1 MKTTITKGL
10 QSAAL
15 ALVVLLGAILPAT
28 SQTLTMTTTKKVG
41 ERIHIVM
48 FTNAAVTMTGVK
60 EQYQGP
66 YASYT
71 LTDQTVKIEGGVA
84 SFESSGQEITT
95 ITFDKMNGLT
105 SLIIDNNQLAS
116 LDVTQCP
123 DLTQLQCYKNKLTS
137 LNYAG
142 CQSLGTLDCS
152 DNLLTE
158 LSFSGNE
165 SLYWLDCSNNKLTTL
180 DLSTLARIMRLD
192 CSGNQLTT
200 LDASESDMLA
210 TLLCGGNKITE
221 LNVEGCDKL
230 SFIYC
235 PNNMLSCSAM
245 EAIAQQIPLR
255 QKDEKAEFY
264 VVTRDEINVEP
275 GKGNVFTTFAADIV
289 KAKNW
294 KVYSDVG
301 VSLFEKTEYAG
312 REGTC
317 KAGVIT
323 FKVSAEEN
331 TKGTITIKG
340 ADNLD
345 EVKYGT
351 ELTVEATPNEHYR
364 LLSIMAGDLEI
375 TESKTF
381 TVKESVVVK
390 AVFVEET
397 FKVTT
402 APMTNGSISFVGP
415 EDMDLDLN
423 NVPYNTELRVMINAN
438 EGYELESLK
447 ANDEDITESRKFV
460 VKGDVMVTALFR
472 TPAGNVVETTI
483 ALFPNPAQTN
493 MVLRGAAPF
502 SEVVVYSLEGAQLLK
517 ATADEAG
524 NAHINVATLANGQY
538 LVSVRDDDNKL
549 HSELVTVKR

>member
-28 SQTLTMTTTKKVG
+28 SQTLTMTTAKKVG
-41 ERIHIVM
+41 DKIRVYLTPQ
-48 FTNAAVTMTGVK
+48 TNELTITGVEEK
-60 EQYQGP
+60 PMAGYF
-66 YASYT
+66 SYT
-71 LTDQTVKIEGGVA
+71 LKDQTVTFKGGIRN
-84 SFESSGQEITT
+84 FECSGQELTAITL
-95 ITFDKMNGLT
+95 DKMSGLT
-105 SLIIDNNQLAS
+105 SLVVDNNQLAT
-116 LDVTQCP
+116 LDITQCS
-123 DLTQLQCYKNKLTS
+123 DLVKLDCGKNKLTS
-137 LNYAG
+137 LNFAE
-142 CQSLGTLDCS
+142 CKSLGDLDCS
-152 DNLLTE
+152 ENLLTE

-165 SLYWLDCSNNKLTTL
+165 SLDWLDCSKNKLTTL
-180 DLSTLARIMRLD
+180 DLSKLERISWLD
-192 CSGNQLTT
+192 CSANQLAK
-200 LDASESDMLA
+200 LDVSASEMLA
-210 TLLCGGNKITE
+210 TLRCSSNKMTE
-221 LNVEGCDKL
+221 LNVEDCDNL
-230 SFIYC
+230 AFIYC
-235 PNNMLSCSAM
+235 PDNLLSCSAM
-245 EAIAQQIPLR
+245 ETIAVQVATKR
-255 QKDEKAEFY
+255 DEPATIY
-264 VVTRDEINVEP
+264 VVTRDEKSVEP
-275 GKGNVFTTFAADIV
+275 GKGNVFTTHAAEIV

-301 VSLFEKTEYAG
+301 VSLYEKTEYAG
-312 REGTC
+312 REGSC
-317 KAGVIT
+317 KEGEIT

-331 TKGTITIKG
+331 AKGTVTIKG

-345 EVKYGT
+345 AVKFGT
-351 ELTVEATPNEHYR
+351 ELTVEAKPNEHYR

-397 FKVTT
+397 FKVTI
-402 APMTNGSISFVGP
+402 APMTNGSISFVAP
-415 EDMDLDLN
+415 EGMDLDQN

-460 VKGDVMVTALFR
+460 VKGEVTVTALFR
-472 TPAGNVVETTI
+472 TPAGKVVEKTI

-493 MVLRGAAPF
+493 MVLSGAAPF
-502 SEVVVYSLEGAQLLK
+502 SEVVVYSLEGAQLLS

-538 LVSVRDDDNKL
+538 LVSVRDNDNKL

>member
-28 SQTLTMTTTKKVG
+28 SQTLTMTTAKKVG
-41 ERIHIVM
+41 DKIRVYLTPQ
-48 FTNAAVTMTGVK
+48 TNELTITGVEEK
-60 EQYQGP
+60 PMAGYF
-66 YASYT
+66 SYT
-71 LTDQTVKIEGGVA
+71 LKDQTVTFKGGIRN
-84 SFESSGQEITT
+84 FECSGQELTAITL
-95 ITFDKMNGLT
+95 DKMSGLT
-105 SLIIDNNQLAS
+105 SLVVDNNQLAT
-116 LDVTQCP
+116 LDVTQCS
-123 DLTQLQCYKNKLTS
+123 DLVNLDCHTNKLTS
-137 LNYAG
+137 LNFAE
-142 CQSLGTLDCS
+142 CKSLGDLECS
-152 DNLLTE
+152 NNLLTE

-165 SLYWLDCSNNKLTTL
+165 SLDWLDCSKNKLTTL
-180 DLSTLARIMRLD
+180 DLSKLERISWLD
-192 CSGNQLTT
+192 CSANQLAK
-200 LDASESDMLA
+200 LDVSASEMLA
-210 TLLCGGNKITE
+210 TLRCSSNKMTE
-221 LNVEGCDKL
+221 LNVEDCDNL
-230 SFIYC
+230 AFIYC
-235 PNNMLSCSAM
+235 PDNLLSCSAM
-245 EAIAQQIPLR
+245 ETIADQVAVKRDDP
-255 QKDEKAEFY
+255 AEIY
-264 VVTRDEINVEP
+264 VVTRDEKSVEP
-275 GKGNVFTTFAADIV
+275 GKGNVFTTHAAEIV

-301 VSLFEKTEYAG
+301 VSLYEKTEYAG
-312 REGTC
+312 REGSC
-317 KAGVIT
+317 KEGEIT

-331 TKGTITIKG
+331 AKGTVTIKG
-340 ADNLD
+340 ADNLNA
-345 EVKYGT
+345 VKYGT
-351 ELTVEATPNEHYR
+351 ELTVEAKPNEHYR

-460 VKGDVMVTALFR
+460 VKGEVTVTALFR
-472 TPAGNVVETTI
+472 TPAGNVVESTI

-502 SEVVVYSLEGAQLLK
+502 SEVVVYSLEGAQLLS

-538 LVSVRDDDNKL
+538 LVSVRDNDNKL

>member
-28 SQTLTMTTTKKVG
+28 SQTLTMTTAKKVG
-41 ERIHIVM
+41 DKIRVYL
-48 FTNAAVTMTGVK
+48 TNQTNELTITGVK
-60 EQYQGP
+60 EQPMAGYF
-66 YASYT
+66 SYT
-71 LTDQTVKIEGGVA
+71 LTDKTVTFKGGIRN
-84 SFESSGQEITT
+84 FECSGQELTSITL
-95 ITFDKMNGLT
+95 DKMSGLT
-105 SLIIDNNQLAS
+105 SLVVDNNQLAT
-116 LDVTQCP
+116 LDITQCS
-123 DLTQLQCYKNKLTS
+123 DLVNLDCHTNKLTS
-137 LNYAG
+137 LNFAE
-142 CQSLGTLDCS
+142 CKSLGELDCS
-152 DNLLTE
+152 KNLLTE

-165 SLYWLDCSNNKLTTL
+165 SLSWLDCSKNKLTTL
-180 DLSTLARIMRLD
+180 DLSKLERISWLD
-192 CSGNQLTT
+192 CSANQLAK
-200 LDASESDMLA
+200 LDVSASEMLA
-210 TLLCGGNKITE
+210 TLRCNSNKMTE
-221 LNVEGCDKL
+221 LSVEDCDNL
-230 SFIYC
+230 AFIYC
-235 PNNMLSCSAM
+235 LDNLLSCSVL
-245 EAIAQQIPLR
+245 ETIADQVATKRDDP
-255 QKDEKAEFY
+255 AEIY
-264 VVTRDEINVEP
+264 VVTRDEKSVEP
-275 GKGNVFTTFAADIV
+275 GKGNVFTTHAAELV
-289 KAKNW
+289 KSKNW

-301 VSLFEKTEYAG
+301 VSLYEKTEYAG

-317 KAGVIT
+317 KEGVVT
-323 FKVSAEEN
+323 FKVSAEKNE
-331 TKGTITIKG
+331 KGTVTIKG

-345 EVKYGT
+345 NVKYGT
-351 ELTVEATPNEHYR
+351 ELTVEAKPNEHYR

-402 APMTNGSISFVGP
+402 APMANGSISFVGP

-438 EGYELESLK
+438 EGYELQSLK
-447 ANDEDITESRKFV
+447 ANDEDITESKKFV
-460 VKGDVMVTALFR
+460 VKGEVAVTALFR
-472 TPAGNVVETTI
+472 TPAGNVVESTI
-483 ALFPNPAQTN
+483 AIFPNPAQTN

-502 SEVVVYSLEGAQLLK
+502 SEVVVYSLEGAQLLS

-538 LVSVRDDDNKL
+538 LVSVRDNDNKL

>member
-28 SQTLTMTTTKKVG
+28 SQTLTMTTAKKVG
-41 ERIHIVM
+41 DKIRVYLTPQ
-48 FTNAAVTMTGVK
+48 TNELTITGVEEK
-60 EQYQGP
+60 PMAGYF
-66 YASYT
+66 SYT
-71 LTDQTVKIEGGVA
+71 LKDQTVTFKGGIRN
-84 SFESSGQEITT
+84 FECSGQELTAVT
-95 ITFDKMNGLT
+95 LDKMSGLT
-105 SLIIDNNQLAS
+105 SLVVDNNQLAT
-116 LDVTQCP
+116 LDVTQCS
-123 DLTQLQCYKNKLTS
+123 DLVNLDCHTNKLTS
-137 LNYAG
+137 LNFAE
-142 CQSLGTLDCS
+142 CKSLGDLECS
-152 DNLLTE
+152 NNLLTE

-165 SLYWLDCSNNKLTTL
+165 SLDWLDCSKNKLTTL
-180 DLSTLARIMRLD
+180 DLSKLERISWLD
-192 CSGNQLTT
+192 CSANQLAK
-200 LDASESDMLA
+200 LDVSASEMLA
-210 TLLCGGNKITE
+210 TLRCSSNKMTE
-221 LNVEGCDKL
+221 LNVEDCDNL
-230 SFIYC
+230 AFIYC
-235 PNNMLSCSAM
+235 PDNLLSCSAM
-245 EAIAQQIPLR
+245 ETIADQVAVKRDDP
-255 QKDEKAEFY
+255 AEIY
-264 VVTRDEINVEP
+264 VVTRDEKSVEP
-275 GKGNVFTTFAADIV
+275 GKGNVFTTHAAEIV

-301 VSLFEKTEYAG
+301 VSLYEKTEYAG
-312 REGTC
+312 REGSC
-317 KAGVIT
+317 KEGEIT

-331 TKGTITIKG
+331 AKGTVTIKG
-340 ADNLD
+340 ADNLNA
-345 EVKYGT
+345 VKYGT
-351 ELTVEATPNEHYR
+351 ELTVEAKPNEHYR

-447 ANDEDITESRKFV
+447 ANDEDITESKKFV
-460 VKGDVMVTALFR
+460 VKGEVTVTALFR
-472 TPAGNVVETTI
+472 TPAGKVVETTI
-483 ALFPNPAQTN
+483 AIFPNPAQTN

-502 SEVVVYSLEGAQLLK
+502 SEVVVYSLEGTQLLS

-538 LVSVRDDDNKL
+538 LVSVRDNDNKL

>member
-28 SQTLTMTTTKKVG
+28 SQTLTMTTAKKVG
-41 ERIHIVM
+41 DKIRVYLTPQ
-48 FTNAAVTMTGVK
+48 TNELTITGV
-60 EQYQGP
+60 EEEPMAGYF
-66 YASYT
+66 SYT
-71 LTDQTVKIEGGVA
+71 LKDQTVTFKGGIRN
-84 SFESSGQEITT
+84 FECSGQELTS
-95 ITFDKMNGLT
+95 ITFDKMSGLT
-105 SLIIDNNQLAS
+105 SLIVDNNQLAT
-116 LDVTQCP
+116 LDITQCS
-123 DLTQLQCYKNKLTS
+123 DLVKLDCHTNKLTS
-137 LNYAG
+137 LNFAE
-142 CQSLGTLDCS
+142 CKSLGDLDCS
-152 DNLLTE
+152 DNLLTG

-165 SLYWLDCSNNKLTTL
+165 SLYWLDCSKNKLTTL
-180 DLSTLARIMRLD
+180 DLSKLERISWLD
-192 CSGNQLTT
+192 CSANQLAK
-200 LDASESDMLA
+200 LDVSASEMLA
-210 TLLCGGNKITE
+210 TLRCSSNKMTE
-221 LNVEGCDKL
+221 LNVEDCDNL
-230 SFIYC
+230 AFIYC
-235 PNNMLSCSAM
+235 PDNLLSCTVL
-245 EAIAQQIPLR
+245 ETIADQVAVKRDDP
-255 QKDEKAEFY
+255 AEIY
-264 VVTRDEINVEP
+264 VVTRDEKSVEP
-275 GKGNVFTTFAADIV
+275 GKGNVFTTHAAEIV

-301 VSLFEKTEYAG
+301 VSLYEKTEYAG
-312 REGTC
+312 REGSC
-317 KAGVIT
+317 KEGEIT

-331 TKGTITIKG
+331 AKGTVTIKG

-345 EVKYGT
+345 AVKFGT
-351 ELTVEATPNEHYR
+351 ELTVEAKPNEHYR

-402 APMTNGSISFVGP
+402 APMSNGSISFVGP

-438 EGYELESLK
+438 EGYELQSLK
-447 ANDEDITESRKFV
+447 ANDEDITESKKFV
-460 VKGDVMVTALFR
+460 VKGEVTVTALFR
-472 TPAGNVVETTI
+472 TPVGNVVEQTI

-502 SEVVVYSLEGAQLLK
+502 SEVVVYSLEGAQLLS

-538 LVSVRDDDNKL
+538 LVSVRDNDNKL